1 MLDSACAR
9 QKFSVHQSAEAAA
22 NITYVEITKEVF
34 VEYYPG
40 FLYQILTM
48 PAEDTQSGIGV
59 DICFKDLS
67 LAVHVAGKSVNVVDH
82 VSGRVKAKTMT
93 ALMGGSGAG

>member
-1 MLDSACAR
+1 MRASFFHFPRQAHAQLCRACPTPR
-9 QKFSVHQSAEAAA
+9 
-22 NITYVEITKEVF
+22 N
-34 VEYYPG
+34 YPG